1 MQVYNTL
8 VREHVAFPSKELFPI
23 KYQRN
28 QEQYLRTSLSE
39 KRLSSLPQQPSQ
51 HLSFPSRAESTFQ
64 QSRRIQL
71 TNPGGMLLTD
81 ANSRNVTDRDLVCS
95 MIEEVKVAGLHG
107 SQEQLIEV
115 ERVKA
120 RAKALVRDY
129 QTLRKQM
136 TEVESSAG
144 VLPREKLQSYLD
156 FSEQYLEQLLSA
168 NLAIKGKEAK
178 VLKISSYNQMLTQL
192 LTGEASR
199 AAASSESDQKEAA
212 DNLVLI
218 STKGQAA
225 ERGCT
230 RCMDLVP

>member
-1 MQVYNTL
+1 
-8 VREHVAFPSKELFPI
+8 
-23 KYQRN
+23 
-28 QEQYLRTSLSE
+28 
-39 KRLSSLPQQPSQ
+39 
-51 HLSFPSRAESTFQ
+51 
-64 QSRRIQL
+64 
-71 TNPGGMLLTD
+71 MLLTD

-95 MIEEVKVAGLHG
+95 MIEEVKTAGLHG
-107 SQEQLIEV
+107 GDQLIEV
-115 ERVKA
+115 ERAKA
-120 RAKALVRDY
+120 RARALVRDY

-218 STKGQAA
+218 STKG
-225 ERGCT
+225 
-230 RCMDLVP
+230 